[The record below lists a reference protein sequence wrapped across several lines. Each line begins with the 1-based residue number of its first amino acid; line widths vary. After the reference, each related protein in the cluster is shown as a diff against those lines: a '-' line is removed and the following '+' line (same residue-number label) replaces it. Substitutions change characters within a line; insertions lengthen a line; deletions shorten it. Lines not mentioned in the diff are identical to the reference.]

1 MYRMFIAFQDSVK
14 MHLLLM
20 FFVDKTSMALV
31 FQILLI
37 VIYKKIIFEHWKQA
51 HFYSIVQYHTIL
63 LAHIFIKHTCIDSS
77 SVFFVLD

>member
-37 VIYKKIIFEHWKQA
+37 GIYKKIIFEHWSKLT
-51 HFYSIVQYHTIL
+51 FTV
-63 LAHIFIKHTCIDSS
+63 SS
-77 SVFFVLD
+77 SIIPYC